1 MAEGDG
7 FVMKDGAGEE
17 SALPKTFKLD
27 FSSFI
32 LSLYSSALVQ
42 LGKVEDPTSGKKNKN
57 INAAKQTIDIIAVLK
72 EKTEGNL
79 DNEEEKLMNTL
90 LQELR
95 IAFVE
100 AKD

>member
-7 FVMKDGAGEE
+7 FVMKEGAAEE
-17 SALPKTFKLD
+17 STSPKAFKVD

-42 LGKVEDPTSGKKNKN
+42 LGKVEDPTSGEKTKNLE
-57 INAAKQTIDIIAVLK
+57 IAMQTIDIISVLQ
-72 EKTEGNL
+72 EKTKGNL
-79 DNEEEKLMNTL
+79 DDDEEKLMNTL

>member
-7 FVMKDGAGEE
+7 FVMEENKDDKKSTGR
-17 SALPKTFKLD
+17 SAFKVD

-42 LGKVEDPTSGKKNKN
+42 LGKVEDPTTGEKSKN
-57 INAAKQTIDIIAVLK
+57 IDFAKQTIDIIAVLQ
-72 EKTEGNL
+72 EKTKGNL
-79 DNEEEKLMNTL
+79 DTEEEKLMSTL

-95 IAFVE
+95 LAYVE
-100 AKD
+100 EK

>member
-7 FVMKDGAGEE
+7 FVMEEGAEDKEPAG
-17 SALPKTFKLD
+17 KNVFKVD

-42 LGKVEDPTSGKKNKN
+42 LGKVEDPTSGKKVKN
-57 INAAKQTIDIIAVLK
+57 IDYAKQTIDIIAVLQD
-72 EKTEGNL
+72 KTKGNL
-79 DNEEEKLMNTL
+79 DTEEEKLMNTL

-95 IAFVE
+95 MAFVE
-100 AKD
+100 AN

>member
-1 MAEGDG
+1 MAEGNG
-7 FVMKDGAGEE
+7 FVMKEGTAEK
-17 SALPKTFKLD
+17 STSPKAFKVD

-42 LGKVEDPTSGKKNKN
+42 LGKIEDPISGEKIKN
-57 INAAKQTIDIIAVLK
+57 IDIARQTIDIIAVLK
-72 EKTEGNL
+72 EKTQGNL
-79 DNEEEKLMNTL
+79 DTEEEKLMNTL

-100 AKD
+100 AKS

>member
-7 FVMKDGAGEE
+7 FTMKNGTVEE
-17 SALPKTFKLD
+17 SARSKALKVD

-42 LGKVEDPTSGKKNKN
+42 LGKVEDPTSGEKIKNLE
-57 INAAKQTIDIIAVLK
+57 IAMQTIDIIAILQ
-72 EKTEGNL
+72 EKTKGNL

-95 IAFVE
+95 MAFVE

>member
-7 FVMKDGAGEE
+7 FTMKNGKVEE
-17 SALPKTFKLD
+17 SAGPKALKVD

-42 LGKVEDPTSGKKNKN
+42 LGKVEDPTSGKKIKN
-57 INAAKQTIDIIAVLK
+57 LEIAMQTIDIIAILQ
-72 EKTEGNL
+72 EKTKGNL

-95 IAFVE
+95 MAFVE

>member
-7 FVMKDGAGEE
+7 FVMKE
-17 SALPKTFKLD
+17 SATGAAGSPKALKVD

-42 LGKVEDPTSGKKNKN
+42 LGKVEDPTSGEKTKDLVL
-57 INAAKQTIDIIAVLK
+57 AMQTIDIIAVLQ
-72 EKTEGNL
+72 EKTAGNL
-79 DNEEEKLMNTL
+79 DTEEEKLINTL
-90 LQELR
+90 LRELR